1 MKNLQTT
8 TTTATAS
15 SSSSWMP
22 ARHSG
27 RGSYLV
33 KASMLLLIAGGLNWG
48 LVGALRFNLVKWLAS
63 HSFAALEPVV
73 YVLVGLAALYHLT
86 RRDFYLP
93 FLGRA
98 VYPCGALEPKVP
110 EKADTQVVVRTQPN
124 ANVIYWASE
133 PSTAGVVDDP
143 WLAYQTGANS
153 GVTRADASGM
163 AVLRVRRP
171 ASYRVP
177 PFGLT
182 LAPHVHYR
190 TCVHASG
197 MLSPVQTVRLDA

>member
-1 MKNLQTT
+1 MK
-8 TTTATAS
+8 
-15 SSSSWMP
+15 
-22 ARHSG
+22 SG
-27 RGSYLV
+27 RSYLL
-33 KASMLLLIAGGLNWG
+33 KLSLLLLVAGGLNWG
-48 LVGALRFNLVKWLAS
+48 LVGAARFNLVKWLAS
-63 HSFAALEPVV
+63 HSFAALEPTV

-93 FLGRA
+93 FLGKA
-98 VYPCGALEPKVP
+98 VYPCGALESKVP
-110 EKADTQVVVRTQPN
+110 ENADAQVVVRTKPL

-133 PSTAGVVDDP
+133 PSTAAVVDDP

-153 GVTRADASGM
+153 GVTRADADGV

-171 ASYRVP
+171 SSYRVP
-177 PFGLT
+177 PFGRT

-197 MLSPVQTVRLDA
+197 MLGPVKTVRLDAA